1 MPSHNIDVGLP
12 ASHHH
17 LTIITL
23 TLSQVTNRISATEEF
38 YKRKMLGQTE
48 IGRELSTIKQPKFQ
62 IFFIC
67 APVLD
72 FIDCFIRSC
81 GHLGGEWRV
90 LWKSTV
96 GGDQSKKGLKKRSSF
111 SSYFMEYGQLCVYFK
126 AGT

>member
-1 MPSHNIDVGLP
+1 MPGHNIDVSLP
-12 ASHHH
+12 TAQHH

-62 IFFIC
+62 TNIIC
-67 APVLD
+67 APVSD

-96 GGDQSKKGLKKRSSF
+96 GGDQSKKG
-111 SSYFMEYGQLCVYFK
+111 
-126 AGT
+126 